1 MKYNAA
7 QQREFIKLT
16 RKTGAEWVEVF
27 QGNTDYY
34 ATYYWDLLTEM
45 WYVNKPIMVS
55 EALKSMRSVKSPFT
69 ARKHLQK
76 AINGGIIMER
86 KNPDDERS
94 VLVELSAEM
103 RSKLDK
109 HFDRVI
115 EYLAEMAEAL
125 KANK

>member
-1 MKYNAA
+1 MKYTGQ

-34 ATYYWDLLTEM
+34 ASYYWDLLTEM
-45 WYVNKPIMVS
+45 WNVNKPVMVS

-76 AINGGIIMER
+76 AINGGIIIER

-115 EYLAEMAEAL
+115 DYMVELATSV
-125 KANK
+125 KA

>member
-7 QQREFIKLT
+7 QHREFIKLS
-16 RKTGAEWVEVF
+16 RKTGADWVEVF
-27 QGNTDYY
+27 EGNTEYY

-45 WYVNKPIMVS
+45 WFVNRPMMVS
-55 EALKSMRSVKSPFT
+55 DALKSMRSVKSPFT

-76 AINGGIIMER
+76 AIDGGILIER

-94 VLVELSAEM
+94 VLVELSTAM

-109 HFDRVI
+109 YFDGVI
-115 EYLAEMAEAL
+115 TALVELADNI
-125 KANK
+125 KK